1 VKRLTS
7 TPQNKYQQSSVQTA
21 SPAQLILMLYDGAI
35 RFIKQGID
43 GIENKEYQKANYSL
57 IRAQQIVNELIAS
70 LDHEY
75 PISSNLLEIYDYMI
89 RKLLEANTRKSKQS
103 AVEVIKLLNE
113 LRESWI
119 QIIKPT
125 NSSKET
131 ING

>member
-1 VKRLTS
+1 MIT
-7 TPQNKYQQSSVQTA
+7 TPQNKYQQYSVQTA
-21 SPAQLILMLYDGAI
+21 SPAQLIIMLYDGAI

-43 GIENKEYQKANYSL
+43 GIENKDYQKVNYSL

-75 PISSNLLEIYDYMI
+75 PISSNLLEIYDYMV
-89 RKLLEANTRKSKQS
+89 RKLLESNMRKNKQS
-103 AVEVIKLLNE
+103 AEEVISLLNE